1 MADVDYRRMTDD
13 YLNSAVPRY
22 NPAADAGAQKIYN
35 QQLRELKKQLKQ
47 KLLSEKEFNEQRL
60 ILESQL
66 YKRLAQIQKNAYK
79 NMSLEQLKIAKE
91 NNIEAMAMKMASM
104 GQEDKEW
111 HKQMARRLTAEK
123 KYAKNLDEVIRA
135 SERGHITSAQRKFS
149 QLEKYVQHGNKLKE
163 LAKQEAAALEEAKHL
178 DMTNEQKKEIKNSF
192 EQQRKTYMQE
202 NDISES
208 QVKGM
213 QKASTSVSIL
223 NKVLATTEKI
233 ASTLSTKIDDAIQ
246 FTAENTGRTAA
257 RLQGIDESFSD
268 YQNKVSAAI
277 GGNAYVSQK
286 KVLENIVKFTDAG
299 IVYNAE
305 QRALIAT
312 LSDRM
317 VTTFDAMDSTLTRLI
332 RIQQADLTMSQ
343 LGAEATLTQFLNQ
356 KFGNTEYLGTSGGSG
371 LYDSVYAALID
382 ASAVMDRNQATS
394 YAFNAQKW
402 LGSMYSVGVSD
413 AAIQSIAEGLGY
425 IATGNVSALSS
436 NSALQTLFAMSAKNA
451 GLSYSSLLTSGANA
465 DDINKLLKAMME
477 YLQDISENT
486 SNQVTRNAFSQLLNI
501 SMADL
506 QAIRNLNSTDI
517 ADIYNTTT
525 NYESSIAE
533 ARNQFSEIKNRTTLS
548 EAVNNILDNVQWNI
562 GMDIADTDESL
573 IGWEI
578 QKMITKVRD
587 AIGIQGTISNWLTG
601 IAAAGT
607 LFSLISSGIGKDG
620 WLADIWNGGW
630 VTNDTFLRNGGF
642 SWDEVTTRGTL
653 LTTSSS
659 ADGISMS
666 AVFGEGKE
674 HNNSLDNTDSGTAV
688 DNNYNVTIAKTSD
701 DLYQELFVTQNA
713 PIRVK
718 LADIEMTALAELY
731 VDDLHEIRQ
740 AFNQPISVIES
751 GSGTL
756 FGHEETTGQD
766 IIDTVQNVRSGDY
779 SSNATNSAMGRA
791 RNSLSALTN
800 K

>member
-1 MADVDYRRMTDD
+1 MADVNWKKMTDEL
-13 YLNSAVPRY
+13 LNNNTPRY
-22 NPAADAGAQKIYN
+22 NPAADAGAQKIYD
-35 QQLRELKKQLKQ
+35 QQINELKKLKKQ
-47 KLLSEKEFNEQRL
+47 KLLSQKEFNEQRAK
-60 ILESQL
+60 LEQQL
-66 YKRLAQIQKNAYK
+66 YKRLDQIQKNAYK
-79 NMSLEQLKIAKE
+79 NMSLEQLKMVRETNMEVLASKL
-91 NNIEAMAMKMASM
+91 ASM
-104 GQEDKEW
+104 GEEDKEW
-111 HKQMARRLTAEK
+111 HRQMSRRLTAEK
-123 KYAKNLDEVIRA
+123 KYAKNLDEVIKA
-135 SERGHITSAQRKFS
+135 SERGHISSVQRKIS
-149 QLEKYVQHGNKLKE
+149 QLEKYVQHGNKLNE
-163 LAKQEAAALEEAKHL
+163 IAKQKAAAMEEANILK
-178 DMTNEQKKEIKNSF
+178 MTDEQKKQIEKTF
-192 EQQRKTYMQE
+192 DQQRKNYLEE
-202 NDISES
+202 NNISES

-213 QKASTSVSIL
+213 QKASTSANVL
-223 NKVLATTEKI
+223 NKILESSKKMESALT
-233 ASTLSTKIDDAIQ
+233 TKIDQAIE

-257 RLQGIDESFSD
+257 RLQGINESFSD

-506 QAIRNLNSTDI
+506 QAVRNLNSTDI

-525 NYESSIAE
+525 NYESSIVE
-533 ARNQFSEIKNRTTLS
+533 ARNQFSQIKNRTTLS
-548 EAVNNILDNVQWNI
+548 EAINNILDNVQWNI
-562 GMDIADTDESL
+562 GMSIADTDESL

-578 QKMITKVRD
+578 QKMLTKVRD

-607 LFSLISSGIGKDG
+607 LFSLISSGVGKDG

-653 LTTSSS
+653 LTTDSS

-666 AVFGEGKE
+666 AVFGGGKE
-674 HNNSLDNTDSGTAV
+674 HDNSLDNTDSGTAV

-740 AFNQPISVIES
+740 AFNQPISVVES

-756 FGHEETTGQD
+756 FEHEGDSAQD
-766 IIDTVQNVRSGDY
+766 IIDTVQDVRNDRFD
-779 SSNATNSAMGRA
+779 SNATNSAKA
-791 RNSLSALTN
+791 RVNNYSWAN
-800 K
+800 QF

>member
-13 YLNSAVPRY
+13 YLNSTVPRY
-22 NPAADAGAQKIYN
+22 NPAADKSAQKIYD

-47 KLLSEKEFNEQRL
+47 KLLSEKEFNEQR
-60 ILESQL
+60 IQL
-66 YKRLAQIQKNAYK
+66 AQQLQKRLNQIQTNALK
-79 NMSLEQLKIAKE
+79 NMSLEQLKQAKE
-91 NNIEAMAMKMASM
+91 TNIQILQLRMASM
-104 GQEDKEW
+104 GEEDKEW
-111 HKQMARRLTAEK
+111 RRQMSERLAAEK
-123 KYAKNLDEVIRA
+123 EYAKNLNEVIKA
-135 SERGHITSAQRKFS
+135 SERGHVTSVQRKFI

-163 LAKQEAAALEEAKHL
+163 LAKQEAAALEEAKYL
-178 DMTNEQKKEIKNSF
+178 GMTDEQKKEIKNSF
-192 EQQRKTYMQE
+192 EQQRKNYLEE
-202 NDISES
+202 NNISES

-277 GGNAYVSQK
+277 GGNAYISQK

-299 IVYNAE
+299 IIYNAE

-356 KFGNTEYLGTSGGSG
+356 KFGNTEYLGTSGGTG
-371 LYDSVYAALID
+371 IYDSVYAALID
-382 ASAVMDRNQATS
+382 ASAVMNRDQATS

-402 LGSMYSVGVSD
+402 LGSMYSIGVSD

-451 GLSYSSLLTSGANA
+451 GLSYSSLLTSGATA
-465 DDINKLLKAMME
+465 DDINKLLKSMTE

-486 SNQVTRNAFSQLLNI
+486 SNYVTRNAFSQLLNI

-533 ARNQFSEIKNRTTLS
+533 ALNQFSEVKNRTTLT
-548 EAVNNILDNVQWNI
+548 EAINNVLDNVQWNI
-562 GMDIADTDESL
+562 GMDIADNDKSL
-573 IGWEI
+573 IGWQI
-578 QKMITKVRD
+578 QKILTQVRD
-587 AIGIQGTISNWLTG
+587 AIGIQGTIGNWLTG
-601 IAAAGT
+601 IAAASS
-607 LFSLISSGIGKDG
+607 LFSIISSGLGSDG
-620 WLADIWNGGW
+620 WLADIYNGGW
-630 VTNDTFLRNGGF
+630 VSNDTFLRNGGF
-642 SWDEVTTRGTL
+642 SWDEVTTRGQL
-653 LTTSSS
+653 LTTKSS
-659 ADGISMS
+659 ADGISLS
-666 AVFGEGKE
+666 AVFGKGKSYE
-674 HNNSLDNTDSGTAV
+674 NQLDNNTSSTVV

-718 LADIEMTALAELY
+718 LADIEMQALSELC

-740 AFNQPISVIES
+740 AFNEPISVVES

-756 FGHEETTGQD
+756 FEHEGDSAQD
-766 IIDTVQNVRSGDY
+766 IIDTVQDVRNGRLD
-779 SSNATNSAMGRA
+779 SNATNSTKSRVNNYSWA
-791 RNSLSALTN
+791 NQF
-800 K
+800 

>member
-1 MADVDYRRMTDD
+1 MADVNWKKMTDEL
-13 YLNSAVPRY
+13 LNNNTPRY
-22 NPAADAGAQKIYN
+22 NPAADAGAQKIYD
-35 QQLRELKKQLKQ
+35 QQINELKKLKKQ
-47 KLLSEKEFNEQRL
+47 KLLSQKEFNEQRAK
-60 ILESQL
+60 LEQQL
-66 YKRLAQIQKNAYK
+66 YKRLDQIQKNAYK
-79 NMSLEQLKIAKE
+79 NMSLEQLKMVRETNMEVLASKL
-91 NNIEAMAMKMASM
+91 ASM
-104 GQEDKEW
+104 GEEDKEW
-111 HKQMARRLTAEK
+111 HRQMSRRLTAEK
-123 KYAKNLDEVIRA
+123 KYAKNLDEVIKA
-135 SERGHITSAQRKFS
+135 SERGHISSVQRKIS
-149 QLEKYVQHGNKLKE
+149 QLEKYVQHGNKLNE
-163 LAKQEAAALEEAKHL
+163 IAKQKAAAMEEANILK
-178 DMTNEQKKEIKNSF
+178 MTDEQKKQIEKTF
-192 EQQRKTYMQE
+192 DQQRKNYLEE
-202 NDISES
+202 NNISES

-213 QKASTSVSIL
+213 QKASTSANVL
-223 NKVLATTEKI
+223 NKILESSKKI
-233 ASTLSTKIDDAIQ
+233 ESALTTKIDQAIE

-257 RLQGIDESFSD
+257 RLQGINESFSD

-506 QAIRNLNSTDI
+506 QAVRNLNSTDI

-525 NYESSIAE
+525 NYESSIVE
-533 ARNQFSEIKNRTTLS
+533 ARNQFSQIKNRTTLS

-562 GMDIADTDESL
+562 GMDIADKDASL
-573 IGWEI
+573 IGWKI
-578 QKMITKVRD
+578 QQMLTKVRD

-607 LFSLISSGIGKDG
+607 LFSLISSGVGKDG
-620 WLADIWNGGW
+620 WLSDIWNGGW

-653 LTTSSS
+653 LTTDSS

-666 AVFGEGKE
+666 AVFGGGKE
-674 HNNSLDNTDSGTAV
+674 HDNSLDNTDSGTAV

-740 AFNQPISVIES
+740 AFNQPISVVES

-756 FGHEETTGQD
+756 FEHEGDSAQD
-766 IIDTVQNVRSGDY
+766 IIDTVQDVRNDRFD
-779 SSNATNSAMGRA
+779 SNATNSAKA
-791 RNSLSALTN
+791 RVNNYSWAN
-800 K
+800 QF

>member
-1 MADVDYRRMTDD
+1 MADVNYKKMTDE
-13 YLNSAVPRY
+13 YLNNNAPRY
-22 NPAADAGAQKIYN
+22 NPTADMNAQKVYD
-35 QQLRELKKQLKQ
+35 QQLKELKKQLKQ
-47 KLLSEKEFNEQRL
+47 KLLSEKEFNDQRAKLENQLYQRL
-60 ILESQL
+60 D
-66 YKRLAQIQKNAYK
+66 QIQKNAHK
-79 NMSLEQLKIAKE
+79 NMSLEQLKMVRETNMEILASKL
-91 NNIEAMAMKMASM
+91 ASM
-104 GQEDKEW
+104 GEEDKEW
-111 HKQMARRLTAEK
+111 HKQMSRRLTEEK
-123 KYAKNLDEVIRA
+123 KYAKNLDEVIKA
-135 SERGHITSAQRKFS
+135 SERGHISSVQRRYN
-149 QLEKYVQHGNKLKE
+149 QIEKYVSHGNKLNE
-163 LAKQEAAALEEAKHL
+163 IAKQKAAAMEEANRLGMSKY
-178 DMTNEQKKEIKNSF
+178 QKKQIEKSF
-192 EQQRKTYMQE
+192 DQQRKNYLEE
-202 NDISES
+202 NNISES

-213 QKASTSVSIL
+213 QKASTSVNVL
-223 NKVLATTEKI
+223 NKILESSKKI
-233 ASTLSTKIDDAIQ
+233 ESALTSKIDQAIQ

-268 YQNKVSAAI
+268 YQNAVSTAI
-277 GGNAYVSQK
+277 GGNAYISQK

-356 KFGNTEYLGTSGGSG
+356 KFGNTEYLGTSGGTG
-371 LYDSVYAALID
+371 VYDSVYAALID
-382 ASAVMDRNQATS
+382 ASAVMNRDQATS

-451 GLSYSSLLTSGANA
+451 GLSYSSLLTSGATA
-465 DDINKLLKAMME
+465 DEINKLLKSMTE

-525 NYESSIAE
+525 NYEYSIAE
-533 ARNQFSEIKNRTTLS
+533 ALNQFSEVKNRTTLT
-548 EAVNNILDNVQWNI
+548 EAINNVLDNVQWNI
-562 GMDIADTDESL
+562 GMDIADDDKSL
-573 IGWEI
+573 IGWQI
-578 QKMITKVRD
+578 QKILTQVRD

-601 IAAAGT
+601 IAAAAS
-607 LFSLISSGIGKDG
+607 LFSIISSGLGSDG
-620 WLADIWNGGW
+620 WLADIYNGGW
-630 VTNDTFLRNGGF
+630 VSNDAFLRNGGF

-666 AVFGEGKE
+666 AVFGKGKSYE
-674 HNNSLDNTDSGTAV
+674 NQLDNDTSSTVV

-718 LADIEMTALAELY
+718 LADIEMQALSELC

-740 AFNQPISVIES
+740 AFNEPISVVES

-756 FGHEETTGQD
+756 FEHEGDSAQD
-766 IIDTVQNVRSGDY
+766 IINTVQDVRNGRLD
-779 SSNATNSAMGRA
+779 SNATNSTKSRVNNYSWA
-791 RNSLSALTN
+791 NQF
-800 K
+800 

>member
-13 YLNSAVPRY
+13 YLNSTVPRY
-22 NPAADAGAQKIYN
+22 NPAADKSAQKIYD

-47 KLLSEKEFNEQRL
+47 KLLSEKEFNEQR
-60 ILESQL
+60 IQL
-66 YKRLAQIQKNAYK
+66 AQQLQKRLNQIQTNALK
-79 NMSLEQLKIAKE
+79 NMSLEQLKQAKE
-91 NNIEAMAMKMASM
+91 TNIQILQLRMASM
-104 GQEDKEW
+104 GEEDKEW
-111 HKQMARRLTAEK
+111 RRQMSERLAAEK
-123 KYAKNLDEVIRA
+123 EYAKNLNEVIKA
-135 SERGHITSAQRKFS
+135 SERGHVTSVQRKFI

-163 LAKQEAAALEEAKHL
+163 LAKQEAAALEEAKYL
-178 DMTNEQKKEIKNSF
+178 GMTDEQKKEIKNSF
-192 EQQRKTYMQE
+192 EHQRKNYLEE
-202 NDISES
+202 NNISES

-213 QKASTSVSIL
+213 QKASTTVSIL

-277 GGNAYVSQK
+277 GGNAYISQK

-299 IVYNAE
+299 IIYNAE

-356 KFGNTEYLGTSGGSG
+356 KFGNTEYLGTSGGTG
-371 LYDSVYAALID
+371 IYDSVYAALID
-382 ASAVMDRNQATS
+382 ASAVMNRDQATS

-402 LGSMYSVGVSD
+402 LGSMYSIGVSD

-451 GLSYSSLLTSGANA
+451 GLSYSSLLTSGATA
-465 DDINKLLKAMME
+465 DDINKLLKSMTE

-533 ARNQFSEIKNRTTLS
+533 ALNQFSEVKNRTTLT
-548 EAVNNILDNVQWNI
+548 EAINNVLDNVQWNI
-562 GMDIADTDESL
+562 GMDIADDEKSL
-573 IGWEI
+573 IGWQI
-578 QKMITKVRD
+578 QKVLTQVRD

-601 IAAAGT
+601 IAAASS
-607 LFSLISSGIGKDG
+607 LFSIISSGLGSDG
-620 WLADIWNGGW
+620 WLADIYNGGW
-630 VTNDTFLRNGGF
+630 VSNDAFLRNGGF
-642 SWDEVTTRGTL
+642 SWDEVTTRGQL
-653 LTTSSS
+653 LTTKSS

-666 AVFGEGKE
+666 AVFGKGKSYE
-674 HNNSLDNTDSGTAV
+674 NQLDNDTSSTVV

-718 LADIEMTALAELY
+718 LADIEMQALSELY

-740 AFNQPISVIES
+740 AFNEPISVVES

-756 FGHEETTGQD
+756 FEHEGDSAQD
-766 IIDTVQNVRSGDY
+766 IIDTVQDVRNGRLD
-779 SSNATNSAMGRA
+779 SNATNSTKSRVNNYSWA
-791 RNSLSALTN
+791 NQF
-800 K
+800 

>member
-13 YLNSAVPRY
+13 YLNSTVPRY
-22 NPAADAGAQKIYN
+22 NPAADKSAQKIYD

-47 KLLSEKEFNEQRL
+47 KLLSEKEFNEQR
-60 ILESQL
+60 IQL
-66 YKRLAQIQKNAYK
+66 AQQLQKRLNQIQTNALK
-79 NMSLEQLKIAKE
+79 NMSLEQLKQAKE
-91 NNIEAMAMKMASM
+91 TNIQILQLRMASM
-104 GQEDKEW
+104 GEEDKEW
-111 HKQMARRLTAEK
+111 RRQMSERLAAEK
-123 KYAKNLDEVIRA
+123 EYAKNLNEVIKA
-135 SERGHITSAQRKFS
+135 SERGHVTSVQRKFI

-163 LAKQEAAALEEAKHL
+163 LAKQEAAALEEAKYL
-178 DMTNEQKKEIKNSF
+178 GMTDEQKKEIKNSF
-192 EQQRKTYMQE
+192 EQQRKNYLEE
-202 NDISES
+202 NNISES

-213 QKASTSVSIL
+213 QKASTTVSIL

-268 YQNKVSAAI
+268 YQSKVSAAI
-277 GGNAYVSQK
+277 GGNAYISQK

-356 KFGNTEYLGTSGGSG
+356 KFGNTEYLGTSGGTG
-371 LYDSVYAALID
+371 IYDSVYAALID
-382 ASAVMDRNQATS
+382 ASAVMNRDQATS

-451 GLSYSSLLTSGANA
+451 GLSYSSLLTSGATA
-465 DDINKLLKAMME
+465 DEINKLLKSMTE

-533 ARNQFSEIKNRTTLS
+533 ALNQFSEVKNRTTLT
-548 EAVNNILDNVQWNI
+548 EAINNVLDNVQWNI
-562 GMDIADTDESL
+562 GMDIADDDKSL
-573 IGWEI
+573 IGWQI
-578 QKMITKVRD
+578 QKILTQVRD
-587 AIGIQGTISNWLTG
+587 AIGIQGTIGNWLTG
-601 IAAAGT
+601 IAAASS
-607 LFSLISSGIGKDG
+607 LFSIISSGLGSDG
-620 WLADIWNGGW
+620 WLADIYNGGW
-630 VTNDTFLRNGGF
+630 VSNDTFLRNGGF
-642 SWDEVTTRGTL
+642 SWDEVTTRGQL
-653 LTTSSS
+653 LTTKSS
-659 ADGISMS
+659 ADGISLS
-666 AVFGEGKE
+666 AVFGKGKSYE
-674 HNNSLDNTDSGTAV
+674 NQLDNNTSSTVV

-718 LADIEMTALAELY
+718 LADIEMQALSELC

-740 AFNQPISVIES
+740 AFNEPISVVES

-756 FGHEETTGQD
+756 FEHEGDSAQD
-766 IIDTVQNVRSGDY
+766 IIDTVQDVRNGRLD
-779 SSNATNSAMGRA
+779 SNATNSTKSRVNNYSWA
-791 RNSLSALTN
+791 NQF
-800 K
+800 

>member
-13 YLNSAVPRY
+13 YLNSTVPRY
-22 NPAADAGAQKIYN
+22 NPAADKSAQKIYD

-47 KLLSEKEFNEQRL
+47 KLLSEKEFNEQR
-60 ILESQL
+60 IQL
-66 YKRLAQIQKNAYK
+66 AQQLQKRLNQIQTNALK
-79 NMSLEQLKIAKE
+79 NMSLEQLKQAKE
-91 NNIEAMAMKMASM
+91 TNIQILQLRMASM
-104 GQEDKEW
+104 GEEDKEW
-111 HKQMARRLTAEK
+111 RRQMSERLAAEK
-123 KYAKNLDEVIRA
+123 EYAKNLNEVIKA
-135 SERGHITSAQRKFS
+135 SERGHVTSVQRKFI

-163 LAKQEAAALEEAKHL
+163 LAKQEAAALEEAKYL
-178 DMTNEQKKEIKNSF
+178 GMTDEQKKEIKNSF
-192 EQQRKTYMQE
+192 EQQRKNYLEE
-202 NDISES
+202 NNISES

-213 QKASTSVSIL
+213 QKASTTVSIL

-268 YQNKVSAAI
+268 YQSKVSAAI
-277 GGNAYVSQK
+277 GGNAYISQK

-356 KFGNTEYLGTSGGSG
+356 KFGNTEYLGTSGGTG
-371 LYDSVYAALID
+371 IYDSVYAALID
-382 ASAVMDRNQATS
+382 ASAVMNRDQATS

-451 GLSYSSLLTSGANA
+451 GLSYSSLLTSGATA
-465 DDINKLLKAMME
+465 DEINKLLKSMTE

-533 ARNQFSEIKNRTTLS
+533 ALNQFSEVKNRTTLT
-548 EAVNNILDNVQWNI
+548 EAINNVLDNVQWNI
-562 GMDIADTDESL
+562 GMDIADDEKSL
-573 IGWEI
+573 IGWQI
-578 QKMITKVRD
+578 QKVLTQVRD

-601 IAAAGT
+601 IAAAAS
-607 LFSLISSGIGKDG
+607 LFSIISSGLGSDG
-620 WLADIWNGGW
+620 WLADIYNGGW
-630 VTNDTFLRNGGF
+630 VSNDTFLRNGGF
-642 SWDEVTTRGTL
+642 SWDEVTTRGQL
-653 LTTSSS
+653 LTTKSS
-659 ADGISMS
+659 ADGISLS
-666 AVFGEGKE
+666 AVFGKGKSYE
-674 HNNSLDNTDSGTAV
+674 NQLDNNTSSTVV

-718 LADIEMTALAELY
+718 LADIEMQALSELC

-740 AFNQPISVIES
+740 AFNEPISVVES

-756 FGHEETTGQD
+756 FEHEGDSAQD
-766 IIDTVQNVRSGDY
+766 IIDTVQDVRNGRLD
-779 SSNATNSAMGRA
+779 SNATNSTKSRVNNYSWA
-791 RNSLSALTN
+791 NQF
-800 K
+800 